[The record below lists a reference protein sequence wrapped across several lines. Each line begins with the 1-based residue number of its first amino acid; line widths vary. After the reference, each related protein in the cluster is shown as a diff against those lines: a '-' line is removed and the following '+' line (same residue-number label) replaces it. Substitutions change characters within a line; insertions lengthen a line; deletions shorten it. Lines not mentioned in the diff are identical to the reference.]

1 MQIVKWGKKQRQVK
15 VPVGWAFI
23 KNGKEIRERDK
34 YFNLATH
41 AWDNVTEEDIGCDV
55 GVDHVYGVFIREER
69 RAESSE
75 LDRDPRAVR
84 IIPEYFP
91 KGPDSIVE

>member
-23 KNGKEIRERDK
+23 KDRKEIKERDK

-41 AWDNVTEEDIGCDV
+41 SWDNVDEEMIGCDV
-55 GVDHVYGVFIREER
+55 GIDFIDGVFIREER
-69 RAESSE
+69 RDTEHAC
-75 LDRDPRAVR
+75 DPDPRATR
-84 IIPEYFP
+84 IV
-91 KGPDSIVE
+91 S

>member
-55 GVDHVYGVFIREER
+55 GVDHVCGVFIREER

>member
-23 KNGKEIRERDK
+23 KNGKEIKERDR

-55 GVDHVYGVFIREER
+55 GIDHVHGVFIREER
-69 RAESSE
+69 RAEPSE
-75 LDRDPRAVR
+75 LDRDSHAVR
-84 IIPEYFP
+84 IIPEFFP
-91 KGPDSIVE
+91 KTSDNIVG

>member
-23 KNGKEIRERDK
+23 KDRQEIKERDK

-41 AWDNVTEEDIGCDV
+41 SWDNVDEEMIGCDV
-55 GVDHVYGVFIREER
+55 GIDFIDGVFIREER
-69 RAESSE
+69 RANSGE
-75 LDRDPRAVR
+75 LDNDSHAVR
-84 IIPEYFP
+84 IV
-91 KGPDSIVE
+91 G